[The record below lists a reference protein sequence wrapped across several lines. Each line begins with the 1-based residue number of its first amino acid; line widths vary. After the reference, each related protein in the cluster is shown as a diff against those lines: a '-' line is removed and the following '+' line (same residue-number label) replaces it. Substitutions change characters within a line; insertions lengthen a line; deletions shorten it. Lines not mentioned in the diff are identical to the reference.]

1 VGDRW
6 FTGYILTITNGL
18 FGMIHIPTILAA
30 ILGSLI
36 VFTLEAGLLYFLYRK
51 KIFFKV

>member
-6 FTGYILTITNGL
+6 FTGYILSITNGI
-18 FGMIHIPTILAA
+18 FGIIHIPAIAA
-30 ILGSLI
+30 GILGSLV
-36 VFTLEAGLLYFLYRK
+36 VFCLEAGLLYFLYSK